1 MDLINKI
8 GISYKAGYL
17 VQGNQIERCK
27 TSTQLNV
34 NNTLLQI
41 RSDGKNSDI
50 SSLSK
55 VYKGDIIYHLPSINP
70 DLSNLKTVDSLV
82 KKIKE
87 TNSNV
92 VSINASNLS
101 SDLFEWSTLDEQKK
115 YFLNVVTSIATIAS
129 NKVEVAIENLK
140 PNDVNS
146 MFGSNISQITD
157 IIVYARRLLI
167 KDFGFNEEEAEKYIG
182 VSINIDNINLEDD
195 SESILNYFE
204 VFNNAV
210 KLVKIS
216 NLNNLNDLLDIMID
230 KKCDCPLFLQT
241 TSDLDEIK
249 NEYDELKN
257 MVIDKLNDNNMSV
270 EETINIK
277 NDNKG
282 ISNILI
288 ISMILLTIVIV
299 VLMFINKLK

>member
-1 MDLINKI
+1 MDLMNQI

-17 VQGNQIERCK
+17 VQGNQVERCK
-27 TSTQLNV
+27 TSAQLNV

-55 VYKGDIIYHLPSINP
+55 VYKGNIIFHLPSINP
-70 DLSNLKTVDSLV
+70 DLSNLKTVDNLV
-82 KKIKE
+82 KKIKD
-87 TNSNV
+87 SNGKI

-115 YFLNVVTSIATIAS
+115 YFLNIVTSIATIAS

-146 MFGSNISQITD
+146 MFGGNISQITD
-157 IIVYARRLLI
+157 IIVYSRRLLI

-182 VSINIDNINLEDD
+182 VSINIDNIDLDDD

-204 VFNNAV
+204 VFNNSI

-216 NLNNLNDLLDIMID
+216 NLNNLNDVLDIMID

-241 TSDLDEIK
+241 TSDLEEIK
-249 NEYDELKN
+249 NEYDELKEI
-257 MVIDKLNDNNMSV
+257 VTTKLNDNNISI

-277 NDNKG
+277 NNNKG
-282 ISNILI
+282 LSNILI
-288 ISMILLTIVIV
+288 ISMIILTIVIV

>member
-87 TNSNV
+87 TNTKI

-182 VSINIDNINLEDD
+182 ISINIDNINLEDD

-270 EETINIK
+270 DETINIK

>member
-55 VYKGDIIYHLPSINP
+55 VYKGNIIYHLPSINP

-87 TNSNV
+87 TNSKV

-129 NKVEVAIENLK
+129 NKVQVAIENLK

>member
-55 VYKGDIIYHLPSINP
+55 VYKGNIIYHLPSINP

>member
-204 VFNNAV
+204 VFNNTV

-257 MVIDKLNDNNMSV
+257 MVINKLNDNNMSV

-277 NDNKG
+277 SDN
-282 ISNILI
+282 
-288 ISMILLTIVIV
+288 
-299 VLMFINKLK
+299 

>member
-1 MDLINKI
+1 MIPMP
-8 GISYKAGYL
+8 
-17 VQGNQIERCK
+17 
-27 TSTQLNV
+27 
-34 NNTLLQI
+34 LQS
-41 RSDGKNSDI
+41 RKQNDREE
-50 SSLSK
+50 SLW
-55 VYKGDIIYHLPSINP
+55 
-70 DLSNLKTVDSLV
+70 LKY
-82 KKIKE
+82 IKE

-204 VFNNAV
+204 VFNNTV

-257 MVIDKLNDNNMSV
+257 MVINKLNDNNMSV

-277 NDNKG
+277 SDNKG